1 MIEKMTRYNFIL
13 PGGEEGAFLARLG
26 ELGVVDITRSVKPVD
41 EKSAAMLQEAEK
53 VREAAGWLARQDFSD
68 VRPIASDGTEDPAAE
83 VAVLRERLQEI
94 NGLLDAARKDMQAR
108 RPWGN
113 YDPAVL
119 DELAARGYTVR
130 WYGVARKKFDAGW
143 AAEVP
148 LQVVAED
155 AGTVWFVTI
164 SDDPDYSFPVP
175 ELPRPAGT
183 AAEAQ
188 AEIDRLEAE
197 LKTVQGRL
205 TGLKAAVPDMERKN
219 AGLLADL
226 DLYLAEKGSERAVE
240 GYVSLLEG
248 FAPTADDERLAAE
261 LDKMDVLWYRDD
273 AKLEDNPPIK
283 LTGNKF
289 TRMFA
294 VLTDM
299 YGRPRYDGFD
309 PTPYLS
315 VFFLLF
321 FAFCMGDAGY
331 GLLLMLVGLALKKV
345 KGFADMSPLV
355 VTLGAGTT
363 VIGLLFHTFF
373 SMDMLEWAW
382 IPDGVKRLM
391 LPAKIAGYDGTMILS
406 IIVGIVHLCLA
417 MILKAYYATKNNG
430 FLNVLG
436 VWGWTLLIVGGV
448 IVGGI
453 ALTGALD
460 ARATKWIVIVLGAVS
475 AAGIFLLNDLHR
487 NPLMNIGSGLWET
500 YNTVTGLLGDVLS
513 YLRLYA
519 LGLAGSMLGFAFNSI
534 GLKVLGDGSNW
545 VAWIPFVAIVI
556 VGHTLNLVM
565 AALGAFVH
573 PLRLNF
579 LEFFKNS
586 GYEVSPRNYNPLGN
600 NTENNNNQ

>member
-13 PGGEEGAFLARLG
+13 PGGEEGEFLTRLR

-41 EKSAAMLQEAEK
+41 EKSSAMLHEAEK
-53 VREAAGWLARQDFSD
+53 IREAAAWVSNQHFDG
-68 VRPIASDGTEDPAAE
+68 VKPIEVIAADPAAE
-83 VAVLRERLQEI
+83 VYALKERLNEL
-94 NGLLDAARKDMQAR
+94 NGSLAAARKELQAR
-108 RPWGN
+108 LPWGQ
-113 YDPAVL
+113 YDASVFE
-119 DELAARGYTVR
+119 ELAARGFTVR
-130 WYGVARKKFDAGW
+130 WYSVARKKFDAGW

-148 LQVVAED
+148 LQVIAED
-155 AGTVWFVTI
+155 GGTVWFVTV

-183 AAEAQ
+183 AAQ
-188 AEIDRLEAE
+188 AEAE
-197 LKTVQGRL
+197 IARIESDLADVQAQL
-205 TGLKAAVPDMERKN
+205 LGLKEAVPDMERKN
-219 AGLLADL
+219 AVLLADL
-226 DLYLAEKGSERAVE
+226 DLYLAGKGSESAVE
-240 GYVSLLEG
+240 GHVSLLEG
-248 FAPTADDERLAAE
+248 FAPTADDSRLAAAF
-261 LDKMDVLWYRDD
+261 DKMDVLWYKAD
-273 AKLEDNPPIK
+273 AKLEDDPPIK

-299 YGRPRYDGFD
+299 YGRPKYNGFD
-309 PTPYLS
+309 PTPYMS

-331 GLLLMLVGLALKKV
+331 GILLMIVGLALKKV
-345 KGFADMSPLV
+345 KSFADMSPLV
-355 VTLGAGTT
+355 VTLGAATV

-373 SMDMLEWAW
+373 SMDMLEWAC
-382 IPDGVKRLM
+382 IPAGVKKFM
-391 LPAKIAGYDGTMILS
+391 LPSKILGYDGTMILA
-406 IIVGIVHLCLA
+406 ILVGIFHLCLA
-417 MILKAYYATKNNG
+417 MILKTWYATKNQG

-436 VWGWTLLIVGGV
+436 IWGWTLLIVGGV

-453 ALTGALD
+453 AFTGVLD
-460 ARATKWIVIVLGAVS
+460 SAVTKWIVIGLGIVS
-475 AAGIFLLNDLHR
+475 GAGIFLLNDLHR
-487 NPLMNIGSGLWET
+487 NPLKNIGSGLWET

-534 GLKVLGDGSNW
+534 GQMALGDGSNA
-545 VAWIPFVAIVI
+545 VLWIPFLLIVI

-586 GYEVSPRNYNPLGN
+586 GYEVSPRKYTPLKN
-600 NTENNNNQ
+600 NKNQ

>member
-1 MIEKMTRYNFIL
+1 MIEKMTRYNFLL
-13 PGGEEGAFLARLG
+13 PGGAEGSFLARLG
-26 ELGVVDITRSVKPVD
+26 DLGVVDITRSVKPVD

-53 VREAAGWLARQDFSD
+53 VREAAGWLSHQDFSG
-68 VRPIASDGTEDPAAE
+68 VRPIASDGAADPAAE
-83 VAVLRERLQEI
+83 VYALKDRLQELK
-94 NGLLDAARKDMQAR
+94 GLLDAARKDQQAR
-108 RPWGN
+108 RPWGD
-113 YDPAVL
+113 YDPSVL

-130 WYGVARKKFDAGW
+130 WYSVARKKFDAGW

-148 LQVVAED
+148 LQVVSED
-155 AGTVWFVTI
+155 AGTVWFVTV

-183 AAEAQ
+183 AAQAG
-188 AEIDRLEAE
+188 AEIARLEAAVE
-197 LKTVQGRL
+197 EVQGRL
-205 TGLKAAVPDMERKN
+205 LGLKASVPDMERKN
-219 AGLLADL
+219 AGLLAEL
-226 DLYLAEKGSERAVE
+226 DLYLAGKGSESAVE

-248 FAPTADDERLAAE
+248 FAPTADDARLAAAF
-261 LDKMDVLWYRDD
+261 DQMDVLWYK
-273 AKLEDNPPIK
+273 AGATPEDNPPIK

-309 PTPYLS
+309 PTPYMS

-355 VTLGAGTT
+355 VTLGAGTV

-373 SMDMLEWAW
+373 SMDMLQWSC
-382 IPDGVKRLM
+382 IPDGVKRFM
-391 LPAKIAGYDGTMILS
+391 LPAKIAGYDGTMVLAIL
-406 IIVGIVHLCLA
+406 VGIVHLCLA
-417 MILKAYYATKNNG
+417 MILKTYYATKNNG

-460 ARATKWIVIVLGAVS
+460 AKVTRWIVIVLGVVS

-487 NPLMNIGSGLWET
+487 NPLKNIGSGLWET

-534 GLKVLGDGSNW
+534 GLKVLGDGGNW
-545 VAWIPFVAIVI
+545 VLWIPFVAIVI

-586 GYEVSPRNYNPLGN
+586 GYEVSPRNYNPLKSN
-600 NTENNNNQ
+600 SENNNNQ

>member
-13 PGGEEGAFLARLG
+13 PGGEEDRFLARLG

-41 EKSAAMLQEAEK
+41 DKSAAMLQEAEK
-53 VREAAGWLARQDFSD
+53 IREAALWLSNRNFDG
-68 VRPIASDGTEDPAAE
+68 VIPLEVIAADPVAE
-83 VAVLRERLQEI
+83 VCALRDRLEEL
-94 NGLLDAARKDMQAR
+94 NGSLAAARKERQAR
-108 RPWGN
+108 LPWGN
-113 YDPAVL
+113 YDTAVL
-119 DELAARGYTVR
+119 DELAARGFTVR
-130 WYGVARKKFDAGW
+130 WYGVARKKFDPGW

-148 LQVVAED
+148 LQVVSEN
-155 AGTVWFVTI
+155 AGTVWFVTV
-164 SDDPDYSFPVP
+164 SDDPDYAFPVP
-175 ELPRPAGT
+175 ELPRPTGT
-183 AAEAQ
+183 AAQSE
-188 AEIDRLEAE
+188 AEIARLESDIAD
-197 LKTVQGRL
+197 VQSQL
-205 TGLKAAVPDMERKN
+205 LGLKEALPEMERSN
-219 AGLLADL
+219 AARLAEL
-226 DLYLAEKGSERAVE
+226 DLYLAGKGSESAVD

-248 FAPTADDERLAAE
+248 FAPTAEDARLAAE
-261 LDKMDVLWYRDD
+261 FDKMDVLWYRED
-273 AKLEDNPPIK
+273 AKTEDNPPIK
-283 LTGNKF
+283 LTGNRF

-299 YGRPRYDGFD
+299 YGRPKYDGFD
-309 PTPYLS
+309 PTPYMS

-331 GLLLMLVGLALKKV
+331 GILLMIVGLALRKV
-345 KGFADMSPLV
+345 KSFADMSPLV

-373 SMDMLEWAW
+373 SMDMLQWSC
-382 IPDGVKRLM
+382 IPDGVKRFM
-391 LPAKIAGYDGTMILS
+391 LPAKIAGYDGTMVLA

-417 MILKAYYATKNNG
+417 MIIKTYYATKNRG

-436 VWGWTLLIVGGV
+436 IWGWTLLIVGGV

-460 ARATKWIVIVLGAVS
+460 AKVTKWIVIALGIVS

-487 NPLMNIGSGLWET
+487 NPLKNIGSGLWET

-534 GLKVLGDGSNW
+534 GQMALGDGSNW
-545 VAWIPFVAIVI
+545 ITWIPFLVIVI

-586 GYEVSPRNYNPLGN
+586 GYEVSPRKYAPLGSDP
-600 NTENNNNQ
+600 EKQ

>member
-1 MIEKMTRYNFIL
+1 MIEKMTRYNFLL
-13 PGGEEGAFLARLG
+13 PGGAEGSFLARLG

-68 VRPIASDGTEDPAAE
+68 VRPIASDGAEDPAAE
-83 VAVLRERLQEI
+83 VFALRDRQQEL
-94 NGLLDAARKDMQAR
+94 NGLLDAARKEVQAR
-108 RPWGN
+108 RPWGK

-130 WYGVARKKFDAGW
+130 WYGVPRKKFDAGW

-148 LQVVAED
+148 LQVVSED
-155 AGTVWFVTI
+155 AGTVWFVTV

-175 ELPRPAGT
+175 ERPRPAGT
-183 AAEAQ
+183 AAEAE
-188 AEIDRLEAE
+188 AEITRLEAA
-197 LKTVQGRL
+197 LKEVQGRL
-205 TGLKAAVPDMERKN
+205 AGLKTAVPDMERKN

-226 DLYLAEKGSERAVE
+226 DLYLAEKGTESAVE

-248 FAPTADDERLAAE
+248 FAPTADDARLAAAF
-261 LDKMDVLWYRDD
+261 DQMDVLWYKAD
-273 AKLEDNPPIK
+273 ATLEDNPPIK

-373 SMDMLEWAW
+373 SMDMLQWSC

-417 MILKAYYATKNNG
+417 MILKAYYATKNHG

-534 GLKVLGDGSNW
+534 GLKVLGDGGNW
-545 VAWIPFVAIVI
+545 IAWIPFVAIVI

-600 NTENNNNQ
+600 NAENNNNQ

>member
-13 PGGEEGAFLARLG
+13 PGGEEAQFLARLG
-26 ELGVVDITRSVKPVD
+26 ELGIVDITRSVKPVD
-41 EKSAAMLQEAEK
+41 DKSAALLQQAER
-53 VREAAGWLARQDFSD
+53 VRGAAAWVANQDFD
-68 VRPIASDGTEDPAAE
+68 GIKPIEVVADDPSAE
-83 VAVLRERLQEI
+83 VYALKDLLHELNDRLA
-94 NGLLDAARKDMQAR
+94 AARKELASR
-108 RPWGN
+108 LPWGQ
-113 YDPAVL
+113 YDPSVL

-130 WYGVARKKFDAGW
+130 YYSVPRKRFDAGW

-148 LQVVAED
+148 LQVVSED
-155 AGTVWFVTI
+155 ASTIWFVTI
-164 SDDPDYSFPVP
+164 SDDPDYTFPIP
-175 ELPRPAGT
+175 GLPRPSGT
-183 AAEAQ
+183 AKETE
-188 AEIDRLEAE
+188 AEIKQIESDIAD
-197 LKTVQGRL
+197 VQSQL
-205 TGLKAAVPDMERKN
+205 LGLKDAIPEMERQN
-219 AGLLADL
+219 AALLAEL
-226 DLYLAEKGSERAVE
+226 DLYLAGKGSESAVD
-240 GYVSLLEG
+240 GYISLLEG
-248 FAPTADDERLAAE
+248 FAPTAEDKRLADE
-261 LDKMDVLWYRDD
+261 LDKMDVLWYKAG

-289 TRMFA
+289 TSMFA

-299 YGRPRYDGFD
+299 YGRPKYNGFD
-309 PTPYLS
+309 PTPYMS

-331 GLLLMLVGLALKKV
+331 GILLMIVGLALKKV
-345 KGFADMSPLV
+345 KSFSDMSPLV
-355 VTLGAGTT
+355 VTLGAATV

-373 SMDMLEWAW
+373 SMDMLQWTC
-382 IPDGVKRLM
+382 IPDGVKKFM
-391 LPAKIAGYDGTMILS
+391 LPSKIFGYDGTMILA
-406 IIVGIVHLCLA
+406 ILVGIVHLCLA
-417 MILKAYYATKNNG
+417 MILKTYYATKNEG

-453 ALTGALD
+453 AFTGVLD
-460 ARATKWIVIVLGAVS
+460 SAVTKWIVIVLGIVS

-487 NPLMNIGSGLWET
+487 NPLKNIGSGLWET

-534 GLKVLGDGSNW
+534 GQMALGDGSS
-545 VAWIPFVAIVI
+545 VISWIPFLVIVI

-586 GYEVSPRNYNPLGN
+586 GYEVSPRKYAPLKHN
-600 NTENNNNQ
+600 KNQ

>member
-13 PGGEEGAFLARLG
+13 PGGEEAQFLARLG
-26 ELGVVDITRSVKPVD
+26 ELGIVDITRSVKPVD
-41 EKSAAMLQEAEK
+41 DKSAALFQQAER
-53 VREAAGWLARQDFSD
+53 VRGAAAWVANQDFD
-68 VRPIASDGTEDPAAE
+68 GIKPIEVVADDPSAE
-83 VAVLRERLQEI
+83 VYALKDLLHELNDRLA
-94 NGLLDAARKDMQAR
+94 AARKELASR
-108 RPWGN
+108 LPWGQ
-113 YDPAVL
+113 YDPSVL

-130 WYGVARKKFDAGW
+130 YYSVPRKRFDAGW

-148 LQVVAED
+148 LQVVSED
-155 AGTVWFVTI
+155 ASTIWFVTI
-164 SDDPDYSFPVP
+164 SDDPDYTFPIP
-175 ELPRPAGT
+175 GLPRPSGT
-183 AAEAQ
+183 AKEAEA
-188 AEIDRLEAE
+188 EIKQIESDIAD
-197 LKTVQGRL
+197 VQSQL
-205 TGLKAAVPDMERKN
+205 LGLKDAIPEMERQN
-219 AGLLADL
+219 AALLAEL
-226 DLYLAEKGSERAVE
+226 DLYLAGKGSESAVD
-240 GYVSLLEG
+240 GYISLLEG
-248 FAPTADDERLAAE
+248 FAPTAEDKRLADE
-261 LDKMDVLWYRDD
+261 LDKMDVLWYKAG

-289 TRMFA
+289 TSMFA

-299 YGRPRYDGFD
+299 YGRPKYNGFD
-309 PTPYLS
+309 PTPYMS

-331 GLLLMLVGLALKKV
+331 GILLMIVGLALKKV
-345 KGFADMSPLV
+345 KSFSDMSPLV
-355 VTLGAGTT
+355 VTLGAATV

-373 SMDMLEWAW
+373 SMDMLQWTC
-382 IPDGVKRLM
+382 IPDGVKKFM
-391 LPAKIAGYDGTMILS
+391 LPSKIFGYDGTMILA
-406 IIVGIVHLCLA
+406 ILVGIVHLCLA
-417 MILKAYYATKNNG
+417 MILKTYYATKNEG

-453 ALTGALD
+453 AFTGVLD
-460 ARATKWIVIVLGAVS
+460 SAVTKWIVIVLGIVS

-487 NPLMNIGSGLWET
+487 NPLKNIGSGLWET

-534 GLKVLGDGSNW
+534 GQMALGDGSN
-545 VAWIPFVAIVI
+545 VISWIPFLLIVI

-586 GYEVSPRNYNPLGN
+586 GYEVSPRKYAPLKN
-600 NTENNNNQ
+600 NKNQ

>member
-13 PGGEEGAFLARLG
+13 PGGEEGEFLTRLR

-41 EKSAAMLQEAEK
+41 EKSSAMLHEAEK
-53 VREAAGWLARQDFSD
+53 IREAAAWVSNQHFDG
-68 VRPIASDGTEDPAAE
+68 VKPIEVIAADPAAE
-83 VAVLRERLQEI
+83 VYALKERLNEL
-94 NGLLDAARKDMQAR
+94 NGSLAAACKELQAR
-108 RPWGN
+108 LPWGQ
-113 YDPAVL
+113 YDASVFE
-119 DELAARGYTVR
+119 ELAARGFTVR
-130 WYGVARKKFDAGW
+130 WYSVARKKFDAGW

-148 LQVVAED
+148 LQVIAED
-155 AGTVWFVTI
+155 GGTVWFVTV

-183 AAEAQ
+183 AAQ
-188 AEIDRLEAE
+188 AEAE
-197 LKTVQGRL
+197 IARIENDLADVQAQL
-205 TGLKAAVPDMERKN
+205 LGLKEAVPDMERKN
-219 AGLLADL
+219 AVLLADL
-226 DLYLAEKGSERAVE
+226 DLYLAGKGSESAVE
-240 GYVSLLEG
+240 GHVSLLEG
-248 FAPTADDERLAAE
+248 FAPTADDSRLAAAF
-261 LDKMDVLWYRDD
+261 DKMDVLWYKAD
-273 AKLEDNPPIK
+273 AKLEDDPPIK

-299 YGRPRYDGFD
+299 YGRPKYNGFD
-309 PTPYLS
+309 PTPYMS

-331 GLLLMLVGLALKKV
+331 GILLMIVGLALKKV
-345 KGFADMSPLV
+345 KSFADMSPLV
-355 VTLGAGTT
+355 VTLGAATV

-373 SMDMLEWAW
+373 SMDMLEWSC
-382 IPDGVKRLM
+382 IPAGVKKFM
-391 LPAKIAGYDGTMILS
+391 LPSKILGYDGTMILA
-406 IIVGIVHLCLA
+406 ILVGIFHLCLA
-417 MILKAYYATKNNG
+417 MILKTWYATKNQG

-436 VWGWTLLIVGGV
+436 IWGWTLLIVGGV

-453 ALTGALD
+453 AFTGVLD
-460 ARATKWIVIVLGAVS
+460 SAVTKWIVIGLGIVS
-475 AAGIFLLNDLHR
+475 GAGIFLLNDLHR
-487 NPLMNIGSGLWET
+487 NPLKNIGSGLWET

-534 GLKVLGDGSNW
+534 GQMALGDGSNA
-545 VAWIPFVAIVI
+545 VLWIPFLLIVI

-586 GYEVSPRNYNPLGN
+586 GYEVSPRKYTPLKN
-600 NTENNNNQ
+600 NKNQ

>member
-26 ELGVVDITRSVKPVD
+26 ELGVIDITRSVKPVD

-53 VREAAGWLARQDFSD
+53 VRETAGWLARQDFSG
-68 VRPIASDGTEDPAAE
+68 VRPIASDGAEDPVAE
-83 VAVLRERLQEI
+83 VSVLRDRLQET
-94 NGLLDAARKDMQAR
+94 NVLLEAARKDMQAR
-108 RPWGN
+108 RPWGS

-183 AAEAQ
+183 AAEAE

-205 TGLKAAVPDMERKN
+205 TGLKAAVADMERKN

-226 DLYLAEKGSERAVE
+226 DLYLAEKGSESAVE
-240 GYVSLLEG
+240 GYISLLEG
-248 FAPTADDERLAAE
+248 FAPTVDDERLAAE

-382 IPDGVKRLM
+382 IPDGAKRLM
-391 LPAKIAGYDGTMILS
+391 LPSKIAGYDGTMILS
-406 IIVGIVHLCLA
+406 IVVGIVHLCLA

-436 VWGWTLLIVGGV
+436 IWGWTLLIVGGV

-453 ALTGALD
+453 ALTGVLD
-460 ARATKWIVIVLGAVS
+460 ARATKWIIIVLGAVS

-534 GLKVLGDGSNW
+534 GLKVLGDGGNW

-600 NTENNNNQ
+600 NTEK